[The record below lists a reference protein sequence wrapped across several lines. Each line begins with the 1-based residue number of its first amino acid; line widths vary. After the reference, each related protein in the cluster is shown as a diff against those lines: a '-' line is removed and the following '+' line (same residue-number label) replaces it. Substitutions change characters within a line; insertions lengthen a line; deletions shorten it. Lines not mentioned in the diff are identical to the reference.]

1 MAWQETDN
9 EIKSIEMRINEMRE
23 LIACCGLDCEK
34 CEARKATLM
43 NDDKLREK
51 VAQDWSALNHVLIT
65 TEMIHCMGCRAD
77 GVKTPFC
84 AGMCEIRKCA
94 LNKGF
99 ATCGDCQQLECCKT
113 LGMVV
118 GNNKDAL
125 ENLRKGE

>member
-1 MAWQETDN
+1 
-9 EIKSIEMRINEMRE
+9 MRV

-34 CEARKATLM
+34 CEARKATMM

-51 VAQDWSALNHVLIT
+51 IAQDWSALNHVLIT
-65 TEMIHCMGCRAD
+65 TEMINCMGCRAD

-94 LNKGF
+94 LDNGF

>member
-1 MAWQETDN
+1 MAWQKTDN

-84 AGMCEIRKCA
+84 AGMCEIRKW
-94 LNKGF
+94 
-99 ATCGDCQQLECCKT
+99 
-113 LGMVV
+113 
-118 GNNKDAL
+118 
-125 ENLRKGE
+125 